1 MTSLIIL
8 MISCGDDTD
17 TGNVRELIIPDT
29 YSFQK
34 DGVSTINFSGQTERI
49 GMANELIRAMRDDAI
64 GTDLLLEQYSNS
76 AADGGDANP
85 FSDPTLNASSKS
97 IKSKVAASND
107 FFSSNSVTSSMIK
120 DDFESWIVAQVNE
133 VHPNS
138 NQLAAPGQAGQIADG
153 TIPRFANAQGLE
165 YNQAVTK
172 SLIGALMVDQICN
185 NYLSTA
191 LLDAGTNTSDN
202 TEGIV
207 SEGNPYTTMEHFWD
221 EAYGYLFGAAT
232 DLTDPLPTLGE
243 GSFLNKYVGRVNEDP
258 DFNGIGQEIFDA
270 FVLGRAAI
278 VAADYD
284 LRDEQA
290 ELLKEKLSQVVAVR
304 AVYYLQQGKNQIENG
319 DLGAAF
325 HDLSEGFGFVYSL
338 RFTRQANS
346 SSSYFTNQEVQDMI
360 DTITAGNGFWDLDS
374 ATLDQLSEEIASKF
388 DFTVAQAAQI

>member
-346 SSSYFTNQEVQDMI
+346 SSSYFSNQEVQDMI

>member
-1 MTSLIIL
+1 

-17 TGNVRELIIPDT
+17 TGNVRELMIPET
-29 YSFQK
+29 YTFQK

-76 AADGGDANP
+76 TADGGEANP

-107 FFSSNSVTSSMIK
+107 FFSSNSVTSNMIK
-120 DDFESWIVAQVNE
+120 NDFESWIVAQVDE
-133 VHPNS
+133 VHPNN

-153 TIPRFANAQGLE
+153 TIPRFVNAQGLE

-172 SLIGALMVDQICN
+172 SLIGALMIDQICN

-207 SEGNPYTTMEHFWD
+207 REDKPYTAMEHFWD

-258 DFNGIGQEIFDA
+258 DFIGIGQEIFDA

-319 DLGAAF
+319 DFGAAF

-338 RFTRQANS
+338 RFTRQAYS

-360 DTITAGNGFWDLDS
+360 DTMTAGNGFWDLDS